1 MSTFVLFLILGLGS
15 GAVYAAL
22 GLGLVVTY
30 RSSGVV
36 NLATGAIALYVA
48 YSYTLLR
55 QGKVLDPI
63 PGVDNTPS
71 IGTGPLGFWPAFAL
85 SLVIAGALGAL
96 LYLLIFRPLRAA
108 PAAAKAVASVGV
120 MVVLQALLA
129 TEVGSAAVSVSP
141 IFPFHVYQILGSRV
155 PGDRLWFTA
164 VIILIAIALTA
175 WFQFTRFGLATRA
188 AAESEKGAFVTGLS
202 PQRIA
207 LVNWALSTMI
217 AGIGGVFIAPIVP
230 LTPAAYS
237 LFIVAALAAALVG
250 NFTKIGV
257 TVAAALVIGM
267 LQSEATYL
275 QGKSWAPESGLTD
288 LVPLIVI
295 LLFLVVRGQELPAR
309 GAIIQQTLGR
319 APRPRGYLVPGAV
332 IAVAGFVSLALTH
345 NSMRGAIITT
355 LVMAVIALSQVVVT
369 GYSGQISFAQL
380 TIAGVGA
387 FSLTRIQFQLHVPF
401 PIAPLLAAVFAMIVG
416 VVVGLPALRIR
427 GLPVAVVT
435 LALAAALQNLW
446 FNNPQWNG
454 GLEGAPIND
463 PTIFGVN
470 LGVGS
475 GHSYPHLSFGVL
487 CLIVLL
493 LVAGGVAVLRRS
505 RLGAAMLAVRA
516 NERAAAASGISV
528 SRIKLAAFAIG
539 GFLAGLGGAMLGYQQ
554 TTADVSSYTAMGGL
568 AFFTTAY
575 LAGVTSVSGG
585 INAGIIAAGGVAYT
599 LVNNGVPLWI
609 YVLLVGLLLVGV
621 MELAWPKFTR
631 PALAVV
637 ALGAVLAAFLH
648 HGPIQLG
655 EYYAAISGIL
665 LILTVI
671 LNPEGIVGPMHT
683 QLAVLREK
691 LSARRARTRAA
702 APAAVT
708 ADGIADGPAAA
719 DAAGASAPDE
729 PAGAGR
735 PAGGQPDRAAGPLL
749 TVSDVG
755 VRYGGVI
762 ANEDVSFEVF
772 PGEIVGLIGPNG
784 AGKTTLLDAITG
796 YARAT
801 GSVKLGARSLDALK
815 PYQRSRSGLGRTF
828 QGIELYDDLS
838 ARENVEVGTMATR
851 AQRADGAGHAG
862 ASGPGAS
869 GPDGSSPGA
878 GSPDEVR
885 ADRKHPAVGIDAYF
899 KLLGLHTVADQP
911 VRQLS
916 VGQRQLVSVARAL
929 AGRPSIVL
937 LDEPAAGLDVSESRW
952 LGERLRAIRDA
963 GTTILMVDHDMGLVL
978 DVCDRIVV
986 LNLGRVVAVGTP
998 AEIERNDD
1006 VKRAY
1011 LGTTHAGMES
1021 AT

>member
-22 GLGLVVTY
+22 GIGLVVTY

-36 NLATGAIALYVA
+36 NLATAAIALYVA
-48 YSYTLLR
+48 YTYAFLR
-55 QGKVLDPI
+55 QGKLVDPV
-63 PGVDNTPS
+63 PGLNPTPS
-71 IGTGPLGFWPAFAL
+71 IGTGPLGFWPSFGI
-85 SLVIAGALGAL
+85 SIVIAVVLGAL
-96 LYLLIFRPLRAA
+96 LYVLIFRPLRAA

-120 MVVLQALLA
+120 MVVVQALLA
-129 TEVGSAAVSVSP
+129 TGIGSSVVSVSP
-141 IFPFHVYQILGSRV
+141 IFPYHVYDILGRRV

-164 VIILIAIALTA
+164 VIIVVAVVLTL
-175 WFQFTRFGLATRA
+175 WFRFTRFGLATRA

-207 LVNWALSTMI
+207 LVNWALSTVI
-217 AGIGGVFIAPIVP
+217 AGIGGVLIAPIVDLVP
-230 LTPAAYS
+230 DAYA

-267 LQSEATYL
+267 LQSEATNL
-275 QGKSWAPESGLTD
+275 QSQSWAPQSGLTD

-295 LLFLVVRGQELPAR
+295 LVFLVLRGQELPAR
-309 GAIIQQTLGR
+309 GAIIQHTLGL
-319 APRPRGYLVPGAV
+319 APRPRGYIVPGVV
-332 IAVAGFVSLALTH
+332 IAVAGFVSLAVTH

-355 LVMAVIALSQVVVT
+355 LVMAIIALSQVVVT

-401 PIAPLLAAVFAMIVG
+401 PFAPLLAAVFAMIVG

-435 LALAAALQNLW
+435 LALAAVLQNLW
-446 FNNPQWNG
+446 FNNPQLNG
-454 GLEGAPIND
+454 GFGGAPVKD
-463 PTIFGVN
+463 PSIFGVD

-475 GHSYPHLSFGVL
+475 GHSYPELSFGVL

-493 LVAGGVAVLRRS
+493 LAAGGVALLRRS

-528 SRIKLAAFAIG
+528 SQIKLAAFAIG
-539 GFLAGLGGAMLGYQQ
+539 GFLAGLGGAMLAYQQ
-554 TTADVSSYTAMGGL
+554 TAADESSFTALGGL

-585 INAGIIAAGGVAYT
+585 INAGIIAAGGIIYT

-609 YVLLVGLLLVGV
+609 YVLLIGLLLVGLV
-621 MELAWPKFTR
+621 QLAWPRFIR
-631 PALAVV
+631 PALVVV
-637 ALGAVLAAFLH
+637 ALAAAAAAIFH
-648 HGPIQLG
+648 HGGIQLG
-655 EYYAAISGIL
+655 EYYAAISGVL

-671 LNPEGIVGPMHT
+671 LNPEGIVGPIQS
-683 QLAVLREK
+683 QLAALREK
-691 LSARRARTRAA
+691 LAARRSPARTVAL
-702 APAAVT
+702 PAADALGPAGGLPVAVELAAGGVLPA
-708 ADGIADGPAAA
+708 ADGLATTERPTRPDGPA
-719 DAAGASAPDE
+719 
-729 PAGAGR
+729 R
-735 PAGGQPDRAAGPLL
+735 PLL
-749 TVSDVG
+749 TVSGVS
-755 VRYGGVI
+755 VRYGGVV

-784 AGKTTLLDAITG
+784 AGKTTLIDAISG

-801 GSVKLGARSLDALK
+801 GSVELLGRKLDGLK
-815 PYQRSRSGLGRTF
+815 PFQRSRDGLGRTF

-838 ARENVEVGTMATR
+838 VRENVEVGTMAAR
-851 AQRADGAGHAG
+851 SERADGA
-862 ASGPGAS
+862 
-869 GPDGSSPGA
+869 
-878 GSPDEVR
+878 
-885 ADRKHPAVGIDAYF
+885 HPVLGVDAYF
-899 KLLGLHTVADQP
+899 KILDLQAVADQP

-929 AGRPSIVL
+929 AGRPVIVL
-937 LDEPAAGLDVSESRW
+937 LDEPAAGLDATESRW
-952 LGERLRAIRDA
+952 LGGRLRAIRDA
-963 GTTILMVDHDMGLVL
+963 GTTIVMIDHDMGLVL

-986 LNLGRVVAVGTP
+986 LNLGKVVAVGPP
-998 AEIERNDD
+998 AEIERNDE

-1011 LGTTHAGMES
+1011 LGTTHADVEPAS
-1021 AT
+1021 

>member
-1 MSTFVLFLILGLGS
+1 MGTFVLFLILGLGS

-22 GLGLVVTY
+22 GIGLVVTY

-48 YSYTLLR
+48 YTYAFLR
-55 QGKVLDPI
+55 QGQLVDPI
-63 PGVDNTPS
+63 PGLDPTPS
-71 IGTGPLGFWPAFAL
+71 IGTGPLGFWPAFAI
-85 SLVIAGALGAL
+85 SLVIAGVLGAL
-96 LYLLIFRPLRAA
+96 LYVLIFRPLRAA

-120 MVVLQALLA
+120 MVVIQALLA
-129 TEVGSAAVSVSP
+129 TGIGSSVVSVTP
-141 IFPFHVYQILGSRV
+141 IFPYHVYEILGSRV

-164 VIILIAIALTA
+164 VVILIAVALTL
-175 WFQFTRFGLATRA
+175 WFRFTRFGLATRA

-207 LVNWALSTMI
+207 LVNWALSTVI
-217 AGIGGVFIAPIVP
+217 AGVGGVLIAPIVP
-230 LTPAAYS
+230 LIPDAYA

-295 LLFLVVRGQELPAR
+295 LVFLVLRGQELPAR

-319 APRPRGYLVPGAV
+319 APRPRGYVVPAV
-332 IAVAGFVSLALTH
+332 IIAVAGFVSLAVTH

-355 LVMAVIALSQVVVT
+355 MVMAVIALSQVVVT

-387 FSLTRIQFQLHVPF
+387 FSLTRIQLQLHVPF
-401 PIAPLLAAVFAMIVG
+401 PFAPLLAAVFAMIVG

-435 LALAAALQNLW
+435 LALAAVLQNLW
-446 FNNPQWNG
+446 FNNPQFNG
-454 GLEGAPIND
+454 GLGGAPIRD
-463 PTIFGVN
+463 PSIFGVD

-475 GHSYPHLSFGVL
+475 GHGYPHLSFGVL

-493 LVAGGVAVLRRS
+493 LAAGGVAVVRRS

-528 SRIKLAAFAIG
+528 SRVKLAAFAIG
-539 GFLAGLGGAMLGYQQ
+539 GFLAGLGGAMLAYQQ

-585 INAGIIAAGGVAYT
+585 INAGVIAAGGIIYT
-599 LVNNGVPLWI
+599 LVNRGVPLWI
-609 YVLLVGLLLVGV
+609 YVLLIGLLVVGLVQ
-621 MELAWPKFTR
+621 LAWPRLTR
-631 PALAVV
+631 AALA
-637 ALGAVLAAFLH
+637 ALALAAVATAVFH
-648 HGPIQLG
+648 HGGIQLG
-655 EYYAAISGIL
+655 EYYAAISGGL
-665 LILTVI
+665 LIFTVI
-671 LNPEGIVGPMHT
+671 LNPEGIVGPLQA
-683 QLAVLREK
+683 QLAALREK
-691 LSARRARTRAA
+691 LSTRRVPV
-702 APAAVT
+702 AP
-708 ADGIADGPAAA
+708 P
-719 DAAGASAPDE
+719 
-729 PAGAGR
+729 
-735 PAGGQPDRAAGPLL
+735 PAGGTAPAGDAALAAPEAAGLLTAERPDGRHLPDRAAGPLL
-749 TVSDVG
+749 TVSGVG
-755 VRYGGVI
+755 VRYGGVV
-762 ANEDVSFEVF
+762 ANEDVSFEVL

-784 AGKTTLLDAITG
+784 AGKTTLLDAISG

-801 GSVKLGARSLDALK
+801 GTVTLAGRKLDALK
-815 PYQRSRSGLGRTF
+815 PYQRSRSGMGRTF

-838 ARENVEVGTMATR
+838 VRENVEVGTTAAR
-851 AQRADGAGHAG
+851 AARADGDRPAG
-862 ASGPGAS
+862 
-869 GPDGSSPGA
+869 
-878 GSPDEVR
+878 
-885 ADRKHPAVGIDAYF
+885 GIDAYF
-899 KLLGLHTVADQP
+899 KILHLESVADQP

-929 AGRPSIVL
+929 AGRPAIVL
-937 LDEPAAGLDVSESRW
+937 LDEPAAGLDVTESRW
-952 LGERLRAIRDA
+952 LGGRLRAIRDA
-963 GTTILMVDHDMGLVL
+963 GTTIVMVDHDMGLVL

-986 LNLGRVVAVGTP
+986 LNLGKVVAVGSP
-998 AEIERNDD
+998 AEIERNDE

-1011 LGTTHAGMES
+1011 LGTTHADAEAAPGLPPAPRPGGS
-1021 AT
+1021 DNAKVTR

>member
-1 MSTFVLFLILGLGS
+1 MGTFVLFLILGLGS

-48 YSYTLLR
+48 YTYAFLR
-55 QGKVLDPI
+55 QGKLVDPI
-63 PGVDNTPS
+63 PGLDPTPS
-71 IGTGPLGFWPAFAL
+71 IGTGPLGFWPAFAI

-96 LYLLIFRPLRAA
+96 LYVLVFRPLRAA

-120 MVVLQALLA
+120 MVVIQALLA
-129 TEVGSAAVSVSP
+129 TELGSAVVSVRP
-141 IFPFHVYQILGSRV
+141 IFPYHVYEILSSRV
-155 PGDRLWFTA
+155 PGDRIWFTA
-164 VIILIAIALTA
+164 VIIVIAIALTL
-175 WFQFTRFGLATRA
+175 WFRFTRFGLATRA

-207 LVNWALSTMI
+207 LVNWVLSTMI
-217 AGIGGVFIAPIVP
+217 AGVGGVFIAPIVP
-230 LTPAAYS
+230 LIPDAYA

-275 QGKSWAPESGLTD
+275 QGKSWAPQSGLTD

-295 LLFLVVRGQELPAR
+295 LVFLVVRGQELPAR
-309 GAIIQQTLGR
+309 GAIIQRTLGL
-319 APRPRGYLVPGAV
+319 APRPRGYLVPAVV

-345 NSMRGAIITT
+345 NSMRAAVITT
-355 LVMAVIALSQVVVT
+355 LVLAVIALSQVVVT

-401 PIAPLLAAVFAMIVG
+401 PFAPLLAAVFAMIVG

-446 FNNPQWNG
+446 FNNPQFNG
-454 GLEGAPIND
+454 GFAGAPIRD
-463 PTIFGVN
+463 PSIFGID

-539 GFLAGLGGAMLGYQQ
+539 GFLAGLGGAMLAYQQ
-554 TTADVSSYTAMGGL
+554 TTADVNSYTAMGGL

-575 LAGVTSVSGG
+575 VAGVTSISGG
-585 INAGIIAAGGVAYT
+585 INAGIIAAGGIIYT

-609 YVLLVGLLLVGV
+609 YVLLIGLLLVGLV
-621 MELAWPKFTR
+621 QLVRPKFTR
-631 PALAVV
+631 PALVVV
-637 ALGAVLAAFLH
+637 ALAAVAAAIFH
-648 HGPIQLG
+648 HGSIQLG
-655 EYYAAISGIL
+655 EYYAAISGVL

-671 LNPEGIVGPMHT
+671 LNPEGIVGPLQT

-691 LSARRARTRAA
+691 LGARRSRARAA
-702 APAAVT
+702 APAEAV
-708 ADGIADGPAAA
+708 ADGPTVA
-719 DAAGASAPDE
+719 DGLEAPDGLGTGDGL
-729 PAGAGR
+729 AATGR
-735 PAGGQPDRAAGPLL
+735 PARGGQPDGTAGPLM
-749 TVSDVG
+749 TVSGVG
-755 VRYGGVI
+755 VRYGGVV

-784 AGKTTLLDAITG
+784 AGKTTLLDAISG

-801 GSVKLGARSLDALK
+801 GSVELGGRKLDAFK
-815 PYQRSRSGLGRTF
+815 PYQRSRDGMGRTF

-838 ARENVEVGTMATR
+838 VRENVEVGTTAARSAHAGR
-851 AQRADGAGHAG
+851 ARADG
-862 ASGPGAS
+862 
-869 GPDGSSPGA
+869 
-878 GSPDEVR
+878 E
-885 ADRKHPAVGIDAYF
+885 HPAAGIDRYF
-899 KLLGLHTVADQP
+899 KILDLQAVADQP

-937 LDEPAAGLDVSESRW
+937 LDEPAAGLDVTESRW
-952 LGERLRAIRDA
+952 LGERLRAIREA
-963 GTTILMVDHDMGLVL
+963 GTTIVMVDHDMGLVL

-998 AEIERNDD
+998 AEIARNDE

-1011 LGTTHAGMES
+1011 LGTTHAGVEP
-1021 AT
+1021 APRPGTQEVGR

>member
-48 YSYTLLR
+48 YTYALLR
-55 QGKVLDPI
+55 QGMILDPV
-63 PGVDNTPS
+63 PGLNATPS
-71 IGTGPLGFWPAFAL
+71 LGTGPLGFWPAFLL
-85 SLVIAGALGAL
+85 SLAIAGILGAL

-120 MVVLQALLA
+120 LTIIGAILA
-129 TEVGSAAVSVSP
+129 VGVGSNAISVTP
-141 IFPFHVYQILGSRV
+141 IFPYHIYSILGSRV
-155 PGDRLWFTA
+155 PGDRLWFTGL
-164 VIILIAIALTA
+164 VIVIAIVLTL
-175 WFQFTRFGLATRA
+175 WFKFTRFGLATRA

-207 LVNWALSTMI
+207 LVNWALSTVI
-217 AGIGGVFIAPIVP
+217 AGVGGVFIAPIVP
-230 LTPAAYS
+230 LTPAAFS

-257 TVAAALVIGM
+257 TVIAALVIGM

-275 QGKSWAPESGLTD
+275 QGKSWAPQSGLTD

-295 LLFLVVRGQELPAR
+295 LLFLVVRGQELPSR

-319 APRPRGYLVPGAV
+319 APRPRGYLTGGVF
-332 IAVAGFVSLALTH
+332 IAAAGFLVLALTQH
-345 NSMRGAIITT
+345 SMRGAFITS
-355 LVMAVIALSQVVVT
+355 LIMAIIALSQVVVT

-387 FSLTRIQFQLHVPF
+387 FSLTRIQFAMHIPF
-401 PIAPLLAAVFAMIVG
+401 PFAPLLAAVFAMIVG
-416 VVVGLPALRIR
+416 TVVGLPALRIR

-454 GLEGAPIND
+454 GLAGAPIKD
-463 PTIFGVN
+463 ASIFGLD

-487 CLIVLL
+487 VLIVLL
-493 LVAGGVAVLRRS
+493 LVAGGVVLLRRS

-528 SRIKLAAFAIG
+528 SMIKLAAFAIG
-539 GFLAGLGGAMLGYQQ
+539 GFLAGLGGAMLAYQQ
-554 TTADVSSYTAMGGL
+554 TTADVSSYTALGGL

-585 INAGIIAAGGVAYT
+585 INAGLIVAGGIAYT
-599 LVNNGVPLWI
+599 LVNRGVPLWI
-609 YVLLVGLLLVGV
+609 YVLLLGLLLVGV
-621 MELAWPKFTR
+621 LELSAKDR
-631 PALAVV
+631 LGRRGIRVALAVV
-637 ALGAVLAAFLH
+637 ALAAVLAAILH
-648 HGPIQLG
+648 HGGIQLG
-655 EYYAAISGIL
+655 NYYDAISGVL

-671 LNPEGIVGPMHT
+671 LNPEGIIGPMQT
-683 QLAVLREK
+683 QYANVREWVLG
-691 LSARRARTRAA
+691 RRARARGALPATGAAGTAARVATADGPGAAGLAADTLAASEAAADEELAAAGLAA
-702 APAAVT
+702 APAAARGT
-708 ADGIADGPAAA
+708 ADA
-719 DAAGASAPDE
+719 
-729 PAGAGR
+729 
-735 PAGGQPDRAAGPLL
+735 AAGPLL
-749 TVSDVG
+749 TVSGVG

-784 AGKTTLLDAITG
+784 AGKTTLLDAISG

-801 GSVKLGARSLDALK
+801 GTVALRGRRLDALK
-815 PYQRSRSGLGRTF
+815 PFQRSRGGMGRTF

-838 ARENVEVGTMATR
+838 VRENVEVGTMAAR
-851 AQRADGAGHAG
+851 SGE
-862 ASGPGAS
+862 GPGL
-869 GPDGSSPGA
+869 A
-878 GSPDEVR
+878 GGRPVTD
-885 ADRKHPAVGIDAYF
+885 IDAYF
-899 KLLGLHTVADQP
+899 KILHLEQVADDP
-911 VRQLS
+911 VKQLS

-952 LGERLRAIRDA
+952 LGGRLRAIRDA
-963 GTTILMVDHDMGLVL
+963 GTTIVMVDHDMGLVL

-998 AEIERNDD
+998 AEIERNDE

-1011 LGTTHAGMES
+1011 LGTTHAGVES

>member
-1 MSTFVLFLILGLGS
+1 MGTFVLFLILGLGS

-48 YSYTLLR
+48 YTYAFLR
-55 QGKVLDPI
+55 QGKLVDPI
-63 PGVDNTPS
+63 PGLNPTPG

-85 SLVIAGALGAL
+85 SLVIAGVLGAL
-96 LYLLIFRPLRAA
+96 LYVLVFRPLRAA

-120 MVVLQALLA
+120 MVVMQALLA
-129 TEVGSAAVSVSP
+129 TRIGSAVVSVTP
-141 IFPFHVYQILGSRV
+141 IFPYHVYEILGSRV

-164 VIILIAIALTA
+164 VIIVIAIALTL
-175 WFQFTRFGLATRA
+175 WFRFTRFGLATRA

-207 LVNWALSTMI
+207 LVNWTLSTMI
-217 AGIGGVFIAPIVP
+217 AGVGGVLIAPVVP
-230 LTPAAYS
+230 LIPDAYA

-257 TVAAALVIGM
+257 TVGAALVIGM

-275 QGKSWAPESGLTD
+275 QGKSWAPQSGLTD
-288 LVPLIVI
+288 LVPLVVI
-295 LLFLVVRGQELPAR
+295 LIFLVLRGQELPAR
-309 GAIIQQTLGR
+309 GAIIQQTLGL
-319 APRPRGYLVPGAV
+319 APRPRGYLVPAVV
-332 IAVAGFVSLALTH
+332 IAVAGFASLALTH

-401 PIAPLLAAVFAMIVG
+401 PFAPLLAAVFAMVVG

-446 FNNPQWNG
+446 FNNPQLNG
-454 GLEGAPIND
+454 GLGGAPIKD
-463 PTIFGVN
+463 PSIFGVD

-493 LVAGGVAVLRRS
+493 LTAGGVALLRRS

-539 GFLAGLGGAMLGYQQ
+539 GFLAGLGGAMLAYQQ
-554 TTADVSSYTAMGGL
+554 TSADVTSYTAMGGL

-575 LAGVTSVSGG
+575 LAGVTSVGGG
-585 INAGIIAAGGVAYT
+585 INAGIIAAGGIIYT
-599 LVNNGVPLWI
+599 LINNGVPLWI
-609 YVLLVGLLLVGV
+609 YILLTGLLLVG
-621 MELAWPKFTR
+621 LTQRAWPKLTR
-631 PALAVV
+631 PALVVV
-637 ALGAVLAAFLH
+637 AVGAVLAAVFH
-648 HGPIQLG
+648 HGGIRLG
-655 EYYAAISGIL
+655 EYYDAINGVL

-671 LNPEGIVGPMHT
+671 LNPEGIVGPLQT

-691 LSARRARTRAA
+691 LRARRSP
-702 APAAVT
+702 APAAASAQT
-708 ADGIADGPAAA
+708 AEADVLAAA
-719 DAAGASAPDE
+719 DEAAAAGRQA
-729 PAGAGR
+729 R
-735 PAGGQPDRAAGPLL
+735 RGQPDRQGGPLL
-749 TVSDVG
+749 TVSGVG
-755 VRYGGVI
+755 VRYGGVV
-762 ANEDVSFEVF
+762 ANEDVSFEVY

-784 AGKTTLLDAITG
+784 AGKTTLLDAISG
-796 YARAT
+796 YARAAGT
-801 GSVKLGARSLDALK
+801 VELGGRKLDGLK
-815 PYQRSRSGLGRTF
+815 PHQRSRGGMGRTF

-838 ARENVEVGTMATR
+838 VRENVEVGTMAAR
-851 AQRADGAGHAG
+851 
-862 ASGPGAS
+862 PGAH
-869 GPDGSSPGA
+869 G
-878 GSPDEVR
+878 ER
-885 ADRKHPAVGIDAYF
+885 AAAGIDAYF
-899 KLLGLHTVADQP
+899 KILDLQAVADQP

-929 AGRPSIVL
+929 AGRPSVVL
-937 LDEPAAGLDVSESRW
+937 LDEPAAGLDVTESRW
-952 LGERLRAIRDA
+952 LGGRLRAIRDA
-963 GTTILMVDHDMGLVL
+963 GTTIVMVDHDMGLVL

-986 LNLGRVVAVGTP
+986 LNLGKVVAVGTP
-998 AEIERNDD
+998 AEIEDNDE

-1011 LGTTHAGMES
+1011 LGTTHAGVES
-1021 AT
+1021 AS

>member
-48 YSYTLLR
+48 YTYALLR
-55 QGKVLDPI
+55 QGKLVNPI
-63 PGVDNTPS
+63 PGFNPTPS

-85 SLVIAGALGAL
+85 SLVIAGVLGAL
-96 LYLLIFRPLRAA
+96 LYVLIFRPLRAA

-120 MVVLQALLA
+120 MVVIQALLA
-129 TEVGSAAVSVSP
+129 TRIGSAVVSVTP
-141 IFPFHVYQILGSRV
+141 IFPYHVYEILGSRV

-164 VIILIAIALTA
+164 VIIVIAIVLSL
-175 WFQFTRFGLATRA
+175 WFRFTRFGLATRA

-217 AGIGGVFIAPIVP
+217 AGVGGVLIAPIVP
-230 LTPAAYS
+230 LIPDAYA

-257 TVAAALVIGM
+257 TVGAALVIGM

-275 QGKSWAPESGLTD
+275 QGKSWAPQSGLTD

-295 LLFLVVRGQELPAR
+295 LIFLVLRGQELPSR
-309 GAIIQQTLGR
+309 GAIIQQTLGL
-319 APRPRGYLVPGAV
+319 APRPRGYLVPAVV

-345 NSMRGAIITT
+345 NAMRGAIITT
-355 LVMAVIALSQVVVT
+355 LVLAVIALSQVVVT

-401 PIAPLLAAVFAMIVG
+401 PFAPLLAAVFAMVVG
-416 VVVGLPALRIR
+416 VAVGLPALRIR

-446 FNNPQWNG
+446 FNNPQLNG
-454 GLEGAPIND
+454 GLGGAPIQD
-463 PTIFGVN
+463 PSIFGFD

-493 LVAGGVAVLRRS
+493 LTAGGVALLRRS

-539 GFLAGLGGAMLGYQQ
+539 GFLAGLGGAMLAYQQ
-554 TTADVSSYTAMGGL
+554 TAADVSSYTAMGGL

-575 LAGVTSVSGG
+575 LAGVTSVGGG

-609 YVLLVGLLLVGV
+609 YVVLIGLLLVGLLQ
-621 MELAWPKFTR
+621 LAWPRLIR

-637 ALGAVLAAFLH
+637 ALAAVLAAVLH
-648 HGPIQLG
+648 HGGIRLG
-655 EYYAAISGIL
+655 EYYDAISGVL

-671 LNPEGIVGPMHT
+671 LNPEGIVGPLQT
-683 QLAVLREK
+683 QIAALREK
-691 LSARRARTRAA
+691 LRARRSPAPAGTPAASAQDDALVPAGEVAA
-702 APAAVT
+702 ADGLAA
-708 ADGIADGPAAA
+708 AGAAGSA
-719 DAAGASAPDE
+719 DAAG
-729 PAGAGR
+729 PAGT
-735 PAGGQPDRAAGPLL
+735 PLL
-749 TVSDVG
+749 TVSGVG

-784 AGKTTLLDAITG
+784 AGKTTLLDAISG

-801 GSVKLGARSLDALK
+801 GTVALGGRTLDGLK
-815 PYQRSRSGLGRTF
+815 PYQRSRGGMGRTF

-838 ARENVEVGTMATR
+838 VRENVEVGTMAAR
-851 AQRADGAGHAG
+851 SGADG
-862 ASGPGAS
+862 
-869 GPDGSSPGA
+869 
-878 GSPDEVR
+878 ER
-885 ADRKHPAVGIDAYF
+885 PAAGIDGYF
-899 KLLGLHTVADQP
+899 KILDLQAVADQP

-937 LDEPAAGLDVSESRW
+937 LDEPAAGLDVTESRW
-952 LGERLRAIRDA
+952 LAGRLRAIRDA
-963 GTTILMVDHDMGLVL
+963 GTTIVMVDHDMGLVL

-986 LNLGRVVAVGTP
+986 LNLGKVVAVGPP
-998 AEIERNDD
+998 AEIEDNDE

-1011 LGTTHAGMES
+1011 LGTTHAGVES
-1021 AT
+1021 AS

>member
-1 MSTFVLFLILGLGS
+1 MGTFVLFLILGLGS

-22 GLGLVVTY
+22 GIGLVVTY

-48 YSYTLLR
+48 YTYAFLR
-55 QGKVLDPI
+55 QGQLVDPI
-63 PGVDNTPS
+63 PGLDPTPS
-71 IGTGPLGFWPAFAL
+71 IGTGPLGFWPAFAI
-85 SLVIAGALGAL
+85 SLVIAGVLGAL
-96 LYLLIFRPLRAA
+96 LYVLIFRPLRAA

-120 MVVLQALLA
+120 MVVIQALLA
-129 TEVGSAAVSVSP
+129 TGIGSSVVSVTP
-141 IFPFHVYQILGSRV
+141 IFPYHVYEILGSRV

-164 VIILIAIALTA
+164 VVILIAVALTL
-175 WFQFTRFGLATRA
+175 WFRFTRFGLATRA

-207 LVNWALSTMI
+207 LVNWALSTVI
-217 AGIGGVFIAPIVP
+217 AGVGGVLIAPIVP
-230 LTPAAYS
+230 LIPDAYA

-275 QGKSWAPESGLTD
+275 QGKSWAPQSGLTD

-295 LLFLVVRGQELPAR
+295 LVFLVLRGQELPAR

-319 APRPRGYLVPGAV
+319 APRPRGYVVPAVV
-332 IAVAGFVSLALTH
+332 IAVAGFVSLAVTH

-355 LVMAVIALSQVVVT
+355 MVMAVIALSQVVVT

-380 TIAGVGA
+380 TVAGVGA
-387 FSLTRIQFQLHVPF
+387 FSLTRIQLQLHVPF
-401 PIAPLLAAVFAMIVG
+401 PFAPLLAAVFAMIVG

-435 LALAAALQNLW
+435 LALAAVLQNLW
-446 FNNPQWNG
+446 FNNPQFNG
-454 GLEGAPIND
+454 GLGGAPIRD
-463 PTIFGVN
+463 PSIFGVD

-475 GHSYPHLSFGVL
+475 GHGYPHLSFGVL

-493 LVAGGVAVLRRS
+493 LAAGGVAVVRRS

-539 GFLAGLGGAMLGYQQ
+539 GFLAGLGGAMLAYQQ

-585 INAGIIAAGGVAYT
+585 INAGVIAAGGIIYT
-599 LVNNGVPLWI
+599 LVNRGVPLWI
-609 YVLLVGLLLVGV
+609 YVLLIGLLVVGLVQ
-621 MELAWPKFTR
+621 LAWPRLTR
-631 PALAVV
+631 AALAAV
-637 ALGAVLAAFLH
+637 ALAAVAGAVFH
-648 HGPIQLG
+648 HGGIQLG
-655 EYYAAISGIL
+655 EYYAAISGVL
-665 LILTVI
+665 LIFTVI
-671 LNPEGIVGPMHT
+671 LNPEGIVGPLQA
-683 QLAVLREK
+683 QLAALREK
-691 LSARRARTRAA
+691 LSARRVSA
-702 APAAVT
+702 APPLAGGTV
-708 ADGIADGPAAA
+708 PAG
-719 DAAGASAPDE
+719 DAATVAPE
-729 PAGAGR
+729 AAGLLTAERPTGRRQPAGAAR
-735 PAGGQPDRAAGPLL
+735 PLL
-749 TVSDVG
+749 TVSG
-755 VRYGGVI
+755 ISVRYGGVV

-784 AGKTTLLDAITG
+784 AGKTTLLDAISG

-801 GSVKLGARSLDALK
+801 GTVALAGRKLDALK
-815 PYQRSRSGLGRTF
+815 PYQRSRSGMGRTF

-838 ARENVEVGTMATR
+838 VRENVEVGTTAAR
-851 AQRADGAGHAG
+851 AARADGDRPAG
-862 ASGPGAS
+862 
-869 GPDGSSPGA
+869 D
-878 GSPDEVR
+878 
-885 ADRKHPAVGIDAYF
+885 IDACF
-899 KLLGLHTVADQP
+899 KILHLESVADQP

-929 AGRPSIVL
+929 AGRPAIVL
-937 LDEPAAGLDVSESRW
+937 LDEPAAGLDVTESRW
-952 LGERLRAIRDA
+952 LAGRLRAIRDA
-963 GTTILMVDHDMGLVL
+963 GTTIVMVDHDMGLVL

-986 LNLGRVVAVGTP
+986 LNLGKVVAVGPP
-998 AEIERNDD
+998 AEIERNDE

-1011 LGTTHAGMES
+1011 LGTTHADAEAAPGLPP
-1021 AT
+1021 APRPGGPDNAKVTR